1 MHAPTGRISAP
12 ALILRWIA
20 RVMSLGTIG
29 IIGAF
34 AFGEGTPTKA
44 EWLVLAFFP
53 IGLVVGLV
61 LAWWREIP
69 GALLALGSM
78 AAFYAIHFA
87 ARGTFP
93 AGPYFAVLVSPA
105 VVFLAAG
112 LINRMMRTPGTPT
125 PTAPH
130 ERRVRSAG
138 APGAALRGSIS

>member
-1 MHAPTGRISAP
+1 MYAQTHRTSGPVLA
-12 ALILRWIA
+12 LRWLA
-20 RVMSLGTIG
+20 RVLSLGTIG

-34 AFGEGTPTKA
+34 AFGEGTPTAA
-44 EWLVLAFFP
+44 EWLLLAFFP

-78 AAFYAIHFA
+78 AAFYAIHFVS
-87 ARGTFP
+87 RGTLP

-112 LINRMMRTPGTPT
+112 LTSRMAGTPRPPAPPR
-125 PTAPH
+125 PTAP
-130 ERRVRSAG
+130 VAVG
-138 APGAALRGSIS
+138 